1 MESKGVFNF
10 LVPQFNF
17 SLKRLN
23 TPVLKDKLI
32 FSEISLVQK
41 YRFFGLA
48 VGNLWDDSTLPYGL
62 RSLEVLH
69 LRKLT

>member
-1 MESKGVFNF
+1 MESQGVVIFF
-10 LVPQFNF
+10 VAQFNF

-23 TPVLKDKLI
+23 APVLKHKLI

-62 RSLEVLH
+62 RSLEV
-69 LRKLT
+69 